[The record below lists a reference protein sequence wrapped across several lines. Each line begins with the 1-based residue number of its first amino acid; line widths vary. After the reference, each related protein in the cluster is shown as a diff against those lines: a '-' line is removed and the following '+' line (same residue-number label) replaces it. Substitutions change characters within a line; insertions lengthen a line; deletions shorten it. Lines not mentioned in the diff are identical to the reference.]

1 MCDEEEEEE
10 EEEDV
15 EAGKLCPLVSASGTL
30 LLVCLLD
37 NNKREKGKG
46 LEQLFYTA
54 Y

>member
-1 MCDEEEEEE
+1 MCDEEEEE

-37 NNKREKGKG
+37 SKREKGKR
-46 LEQLFYTA
+46 LEQLF
-54 Y
+54 